1 MVEKLETRFKSAR
14 ARYKF
19 GERVVFIKENQ
30 LVHVTEFFPFVN
42 QQTLKFICIW
52 KRFGTWLMFVYVWKR
67 VSR

>member
-14 ARYKF
+14 ARYKS

-42 QQTLKFICIW
+42 QQTLKFICI
-52 KRFGTWLMFVYVWKR
+52 
-67 VSR
+67 